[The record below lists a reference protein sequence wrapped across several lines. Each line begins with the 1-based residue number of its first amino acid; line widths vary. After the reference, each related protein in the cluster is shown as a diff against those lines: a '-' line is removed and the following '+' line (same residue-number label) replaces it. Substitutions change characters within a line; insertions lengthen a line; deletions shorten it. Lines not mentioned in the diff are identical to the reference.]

1 MLVRDPIYNM
11 IMSSR
16 RLPKVKKLAPTKYQN
31 ALHVKLSKKAFEVGT
46 TCTRHELLTEL
57 ADVQEKVDAL
67 LEANNATYQEHQA
80 EHHRRHCARSKF
92 SKQQCLQMCSKLLL
106 NLL

>member
-57 ADVQEKVDAL
+57 ADVQKKLTHSLRQITRRTKSIKQNTTEDTV
-67 LEANNATYQEHQA
+67 LEANSVSSNV
-80 EHHRRHCARSKF
+80 CK
-92 SKQQCLQMCSKLLL
+92 CVVNCC
-106 NLL
+106 